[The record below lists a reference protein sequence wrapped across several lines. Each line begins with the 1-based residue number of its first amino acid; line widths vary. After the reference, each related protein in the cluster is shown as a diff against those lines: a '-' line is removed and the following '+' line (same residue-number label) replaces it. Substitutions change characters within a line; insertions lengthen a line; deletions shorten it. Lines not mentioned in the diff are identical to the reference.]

1 MNKNIKKVLIT
12 TLACVTLCGTAMAA
26 PGGRGKPAPAP
37 ARQHQQ
43 AAPRKQA
50 ARHAPAKHVATRP
63 APVRPVVHH
72 PAPPPPR
79 VCHPAPP
86 PPPPPRTVVI
96 HEVEEDEG
104 LNGWEALG
112 AAVIGGI
119 IGALV
124 T

>member
-1 MNKNIKKVLIT
+1 MNKKVLIT
-12 TLACVTLCGTAMAA
+12 TLACVTLCGTTMAA

-50 ARHAPAKHVATRP
+50 ARPAPAKHVATRP
-63 APVRPVVHH
+63 APHPAPVRPVVHH
-72 PAPPPPR
+72 PA
-79 VCHPAPP
+79 